1 MEEMLENSRNS
12 MITAKGVNQYKF
24 RKKIQQ
30 NLLETMETQDNH
42 FWENVCTLTG
52 EHMYFNA
59 NWPKH
64 F

>member
-1 MEEMLENSRNS
+1 

-24 RKKIQQ
+24 RKKFQQ
-30 NLLETMETQDNH
+30 NLLENMERQDNQ
-42 FWENVCTLTG
+42 FWENVSTLTR